1 MISQH
6 LNKSYAP
13 FPCKSAQNELDF
25 YEKLLNKERNINQ
38 NIFLFHKQSLLRII
52 TNVNYY
58 KKIPFGSKTSN
69 LYKYVDYYAY
79 RYFLI

>member
-13 FPCKSAQNELDF
+13 FPCKGAQNELDF
-25 YEKLLNKERNINQ
+25 YEKLINKERNINQ

-58 KKIPFGSKTSN
+58 KKIPFSLKTSN

-79 RYFLI
+79 RHFLI